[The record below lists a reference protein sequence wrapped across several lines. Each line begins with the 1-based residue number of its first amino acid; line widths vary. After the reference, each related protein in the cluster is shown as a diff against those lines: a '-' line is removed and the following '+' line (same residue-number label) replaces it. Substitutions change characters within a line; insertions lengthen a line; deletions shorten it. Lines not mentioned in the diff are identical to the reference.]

1 MRYRNDCAGETH
13 QELLQPFHRFRIQ
26 VVGRLVQQQHIGLA
40 QQEFAQSDA
49 AFFTAGQI
57 ADFCIPFRQAQRIG
71 GDFQFVFRT
80 AARGRTR
87 RNNRFQAAL
96 LFRQRVKI
104 RIGIGVLGIH
114 FFQTFL
120 RGGHFAQTAFH
131 FLAYGFL
138 RIKLRLLRQI
148 ADFDA
153 AHRHGFTLEFLIHT
167 RHNPQ
172 HGGLA
177 RAVQTEQADFRAGE
191 EGKGNIFN
199 DGFLR
204 RHNLAH
210 SQHRIDVLLGHGFS
224 RFGQTNFRRPI
235 LTDCSNTCLFKCRLK
250 IEIGITRCSK
260 AEPMLSFSKIFNTKP

>member
-1 MRYRNDCAGETH
+1 MCYRNDCAGEAY
-13 QELLQPFHRFRIQ
+13 QELLQPFHRFSVQ
-26 VVGRLVQQQHIGLA
+26 VVGRFVQQQHIGLA
-40 QQEFAQSDA
+40 QQEFAQSNTT
-49 AFFTAGQI
+49 FFTAGQI
-57 ADFCIPFRQAQRIG
+57 ADFGIPFRQAQRIG

-80 AARGRTR
+80 AARGRTC
-87 RNNRFQAAL
+87 RNNRFQATL

-120 RGGHFAQTAFH
+120 RRSHFAQTAFH
-131 FLAYGFL
+131 FLAHGFF

-153 AHRHGFTLEFLIHT
+153 AHRYGFALKFLIHT

-172 HGGLA
+172 HGGLT
-177 RAVQTEQADFRAGE
+177 RAVQTEQTDFRAGKE
-191 EGKGNIFN
+191 RKGNIFN

-210 SQHRIDVLLGHGFS
+210 AQHRIDVLLGHGFLNS
-224 RFGQTNFRRPI
+224 VKQISDDPF
-235 LTDCSNTCLFKCRLK
+235 
-250 IEIGITRCSK
+250 
-260 AEPMLSFSKIFNTKP
+260 

>member
-1 MRYRNDCAGETH
+1 MAAVEFQNPFGSVVEEVAVVRYRDHRAGEAH
-13 QELLQPFHRFRIQ
+13 EELLQPFDRFRIQ
-26 VVGRLVQQQHIGLA
+26 VVGRLVQQQHVGLA

-49 AFFTAGQI
+49 PFFTAGQI
-57 ADFCIPFRQAQRIG
+57 ADFGIPFRQAQRIG

-87 RNNRFQAAL
+87 RDNRFQAAL

-104 RIGIGVLGIH
+104 RIRIGVLGIH
-114 FFQTFL
+114 FFQAFL
-120 RGGHFAQTAFH
+120 RGSHFAQTAFH
-131 FLAYGFL
+131 FLAHGFF

-153 AHRHGFTLEFLIHT
+153 AHRHGFALKFLIHT

-177 RAVQTEQADFRAGE
+177 RAVQTEQTDFRAGE
-191 EGKGNIFN
+191 ERKGNIFN

-210 SQHRIDVLLGHGFS
+210 TQHRIDVLLGHGFLNS
-224 RFGQTNFRRPI
+224 VKQISDDPF
-235 LTDCSNTCLFKCRLK
+235 
-250 IEIGITRCSK
+250 
-260 AEPMLSFSKIFNTKP
+260 

>member
-1 MRYRNDCAGETH
+1 MRYRHHRAGEAH

-26 VVGRLVQQQHIGLA
+26 VVGRLVQQQHVGFA
-40 QQEFAQSDA
+40 QQEFAQGNA
-49 AFFTAGQI
+49 TFFTAGQI
-57 ADFCIPFRQAQRIG
+57 ADFGIPFRQAQRIG

-87 RNNRFQAAL
+87 CNNRLQAAL

-114 FFQTFL
+114 FLQTFL
-120 RGGHFAQTAFH
+120 RRGHFAQTALH
-131 FLAYGFL
+131 FLAHGFL
-138 RIKLRLLRQI
+138 RIKLRLLRKI

-153 AHRHGFTLEFLIHT
+153 AHRHGFALKFLIHT

-172 HGGLA
+172 HSGFA

-210 SQHRIDVLLGHGFS
+210 AQHGIDVLLAHKS
-224 RFGQTNFRRPI
+224 
-235 LTDCSNTCLFKCRLK
+235 L
-250 IEIGITRCSK
+250 SK
-260 AEPMLSFSKIFNTKP
+260 

>member
-1 MRYRNDCAGETH
+1 MPAVKFQNPFGGVVEEVAVVCYRNDCTGEAH
-13 QELLQPFHRFRIQ
+13 EKLLQPLDRFRVQ
-26 VVGRLVQQQHIGLA
+26 VVGRLVQQKHIGFA
-40 QQEFAQSDA
+40 QQEFAQGNA

-57 ADFCIPFRQAQRIG
+57 IDFGIPFRQAQRVG

-96 LFRQRVKI
+96 LFCQRVKI
-104 RIGIGVLGIH
+104 RIRIGVLGIH

-120 RGGHFAQTAFH
+120 RGSHFAQTAFH
-131 FLAYGFL
+131 FLAHGFF
-138 RIKLRLLRQI
+138 RIKLRLLRQV
-148 ADFDA
+148 ADFNA
-153 AHRHGFTLEFLIHT
+153 AHRHGFALKFLIHT

-191 EGKGNIFN
+191 ERKGNIFN

-210 SQHRIDVLLGHGFS
+210 AQHRIDVLLGHGFLVFIKQIS
-224 RFGQTNFRRPI
+224 DGH
-235 LTDCSNTCLFKCRLK
+235 
-250 IEIGITRCSK
+250 
-260 AEPMLSFSKIFNTKP
+260 FNR